1 MHVYNRDIAVIL
13 NKVANLLDIKGAN
26 QFRVRA
32 YRTAATTVENFSA
45 NIGELVKKGRDLSKE
60 DGIGESIAEKIE
72 EIVETGKLE
81 QLEELEQEIPGEL
94 NDLMDVSDL
103 GPKRVK
109 TLYKK
114 LDISTID
121 DLKKAAEKNKIRE
134 LDGFGEKLEETI
146 VDEIKKLKSREGRG
160 RIRYCDAEDIA
171 NDIVA
176 YLQELD
182 EIDQIDVAGSYRRRK
197 ETVGDLDILVICKNN
212 KEVMDRFTAY
222 EDIERVVSQG
232 DTRSSIRLRTGT
244 QIDLRVV
251 QKKNYGA
258 ALQYFTGSKEHSV
271 ALRKKAQSD
280 GLKINEYG
288 VFKGDTYKAGK
299 DEEEVY
305 AALGYDFIPPELREN
320 RGELEAART
329 HALPSL
335 IEEKDLQGD
344 LHVHSNASDG
354 RNTIREMAEAAKE
367 FGYRYIA
374 ITDHS
379 KGLAVTG
386 GLDEEGLKKQIDEI
400 AEINEDISGFRVL
413 SGIELD
419 IHEDG
424 SLDLEDSVLE
434 KLDIVVASIHS
445 KFKLSEKKQ
454 TERML
459 AAVNNPLVNVIAH
472 PTGRLIGQRDAYA
485 INLEKIFKACS
496 EKNCFLEIN
505 SFPDRLDLND
515 THCITAREFGVG
527 IVISTD
533 SHSPMSLRNIR
544 YGVFQARRGW
554 LSRKDIINTRKWQHL
569 KKALHR
575 NSG

>member
-1 MHVYNRDIAVIL
+1 MHVYNKDIAVIL

-32 YRTAATTVENFSA
+32 YRTAASAVENFSV
-45 NIGELVKKGRDLSKE
+45 NISDLVKDGKDLSKE

-72 EIVETGKLE
+72 EIVDTGKLE
-81 QLEELEQEIPGEL
+81 QLEELEREIPGEL

-109 TLYKK
+109 ALYKK
-114 LDISTID
+114 LDIKTID
-121 DLKKAAEKNKIRE
+121 DLRKAAEDNQIQS

-146 VDEIKKLKSREGRG
+146 LNEIKKIKNREDRG
-160 RIRYCDAEDIA
+160 RIRYSDAENIA
-171 NDIVA
+171 ADVAA
-176 YLQELD
+176 YLKELD
-182 EIDQIDVAGSYRRRK
+182 AIDQIDVAGSYRRRK

-212 KEVMDRFTAY
+212 KKVMDRFTSY
-222 EDIERVVSQG
+222 EDAERVISKG

-271 ALRKKAQSD
+271 ALRKKAQSE

-288 VFKGDTYKAGK
+288 VFKGNTYKAGK
-299 DEEEVY
+299 NEEEVY
-305 AALGYDFIPPELREN
+305 AALGFDFIPPELREN
-320 RGELEAART
+320 RGEMEAARNHT
-329 HALPSL
+329 LPSL
-335 IEEKDLQGD
+335 IEAKDLQGD

-354 RNTIREMAEAAKE
+354 RNTIGEMAEAAKD

-400 AEINEDISGFRVL
+400 AEINNDLSSFRVL
-413 SGIELD
+413 AGIELD

-424 SLDLEDSVLE
+424 SLDLDESVLE

-454 TERML
+454 TERLL
-459 AAVNNPLVNVIAH
+459 AAIKNPLVNVIAH
-472 PTGRLIGQRDAYA
+472 PTGRLIGQRDPYQ
-485 INLEKIFKACS
+485 INMEKIFEACS
-496 EKNCFLEIN
+496 ENNCFLEIN

-515 THCITAREFGVG
+515 NYCITAGKYGVG

-554 LSRKDIINTRKWQHL
+554 LSKKDVINTRKWQQL
-569 KKALHR
+569 KKALNR
-575 NSG
+575 DSG